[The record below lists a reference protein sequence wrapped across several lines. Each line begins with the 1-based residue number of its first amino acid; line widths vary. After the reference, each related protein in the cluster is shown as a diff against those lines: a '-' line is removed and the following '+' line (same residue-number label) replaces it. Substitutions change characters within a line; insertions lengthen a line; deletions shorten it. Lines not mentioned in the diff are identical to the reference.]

1 MIGIS
6 GIIWGERDRHATTGT
21 PTISAPLPVDTK
33 ADDLVRDTEGDA
45 PKVDTKA
52 DVPKVDTEGDADRRA
67 ADFLSR
73 GLARSIRRD
82 SNGEGFGE

>member
-1 MIGIS
+1 MICIS
-6 GIIWGERDRHATTGT
+6 GIIWGTRARHATTGV

-33 ADDLVRDTEGDA
+33 ADD
-45 PKVDTKA
+45 
-52 DVPKVDTEGDADRRA
+52 PKVDTEGDVDRRA